1 VEKAAFRDLTNQGR
15 DLMNQE
21 GMFKPALIGGVLL
34 GILSAVPVIG
44 AFNCVCCAWVIGGGM
59 LAAHLYVR
67 GASAAVTLG
76 TGVLL
81 GLLTGAIGAVV
92 DTLFTLPIQL
102 ALRSTAG
109 FGNEIRQVLDR
120 VPNLPPETR
129 DMLRNMFFNGRGL
142 GLFFII
148 LTGFFKLA
156 VYSVVGM
163 LGGAI
168 GVAVFERRKPGGSS
182 TSQPPTYQPPID
194 IPNPP
199 DHTGES

>member
-1 VEKAAFRDLTNQGR
+1 
-15 DLMNQE
+15 MNQE
-21 GMFKPALIGGVLL
+21 GMLKPALIGGVLL
-34 GILSAVPVIG
+34 GILSAIPVIN

-67 GASAAVTLG
+67 GASTAVTLG
-76 TGVLL
+76 AGVLL

-109 FGNEIRQVLDR
+109 LGNEMQQVLER

-129 DMLRNMFFNGRGL
+129 DMIRNIFSNGRGL

-148 LTGFFKLA
+148 SAGFFKL
-156 VYSVVGM
+156 VVFSVVGM

-168 GVAVFERRKPGGSS
+168 GVAVFERRKPGAGPM
-182 TSQPPTYQPPID
+182 SQPPAYQPPMD
-194 IPNPP
+194 LPQAPDPP
-199 DHTGES
+199 DKDPV